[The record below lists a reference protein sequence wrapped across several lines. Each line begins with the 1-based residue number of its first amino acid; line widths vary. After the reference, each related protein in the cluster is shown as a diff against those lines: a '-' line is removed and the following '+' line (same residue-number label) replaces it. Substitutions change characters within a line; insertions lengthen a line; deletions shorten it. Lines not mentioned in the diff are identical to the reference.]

1 MPKQYCIAMA
11 CDSKL
16 NNITWCVI
24 SMKLSIVKKITGLE
38 IMTLNRKKIWHV
50 SRLIELMFKGELHSL
65 QGCFRKQTGREDV
78 YTLPT
83 CLRTFFKTQQ
93 P

>member
-1 MPKQYCIAMA
+1 MCGCHMPKQYFIAMA

-24 SMKLSIVKKITGLE
+24 SMKLSIGKKITGLE

-50 SRLIELMFKGELHSL
+50 FRLIELMFKGEFT
-65 QGCFRKQTGREDV
+65 QFTGM
-78 YTLPT
+78 
-83 CLRTFFKTQQ
+83 F
-93 P
+93 

>member
-1 MPKQYCIAMA
+1 MCGCRMPKQYFIAMA

-24 SMKLSIVKKITGLE
+24 SMKLSIGKKITGLE

-50 SRLIELMFKGELHSL
+50 FRLIELMFKGEFT
-65 QGCFRKQTGREDV
+65 QFTGM
-78 YTLPT
+78 
-83 CLRTFFKTQQ
+83 F
-93 P
+93 

>member
-1 MPKQYCIAMA
+1 MCGCRMPKQYFIAMA

-24 SMKLSIVKKITGLE
+24 SMKLSVGKKITGLE

-50 SRLIELMFKGELHSL
+50 FRLIELMFKGEFT
-65 QGCFRKQTGREDV
+65 QFTGM
-78 YTLPT
+78 
-83 CLRTFFKTQQ
+83 F
-93 P
+93 

>member
-1 MPKQYCIAMA
+1 MCGCCMPKQYFIAMA

-24 SMKLSIVKKITGLE
+24 SMKLSIGKKITGLE

-50 SRLIELMFKGELHSL
+50 FRLIELMFKGEFT
-65 QGCFRKQTGREDV
+65 QFTGM
-78 YTLPT
+78 
-83 CLRTFFKTQQ
+83 F
-93 P
+93 

>member
-1 MPKQYCIAMA
+1 MPKQYFIAMA

-24 SMKLSIVKKITGLE
+24 SMKLSIGKKITGLE

-50 SRLIELMFKGELHSL
+50 FRLIELMFKGEFT
-65 QGCFRKQTGREDV
+65 QFTGM
-78 YTLPT
+78 
-83 CLRTFFKTQQ
+83 F
-93 P
+93 